1 MGREAWVHFN
11 LWTRCTAP
19 RFNIYV
25 VCVCYFITHT
35 WAHADTRVCGT
46 WCMVSAFLTVSEKA
60 AAWCIK
66 DWFRQWSGE
75 SVFTQFSVFSGSRL
89 LSFIPLKTY
98 TLLYGFRDTTSDL
111 HLAEHKWVKRK
122 YNTEQSPLLTP
133 PGAYS
138 LLQSAPALFMPLNV
152 SSTSPTRLAVYSN
165 GVGHQALFKM
175 GGKKKKRETSID
187 LKMSCSV
194 IFKSFH
200 LWLFFFFLWGPRDMV
215 GKFIE

>member
-175 GGKKKKRETSID
+175 GGGKKKEKQVLIWKCLVLLF
-187 LKMSCSV
+187 LKAFICGFFS
-194 IFKSFH
+194 
-200 LWLFFFFLWGPRDMV
+200 FFFEGLGTWLGSL
-215 GKFIE
+215 